1 MIRHQYS
8 WHSRIKHDHL
18 RHGYSMASFLA
29 DKQLREVV
37 MHRGIAQFTRRLWL
51 TILGQIVDDQHV
63 HIRILP

>member
-1 MIRHQYS
+1 
-8 WHSRIKHDHL
+8 
-18 RHGYSMASFLA
+18 MASFLA